1 MQGKFC
7 SAKQSGAGGTRAA
20 RVPLT
25 AVILAA
31 VFTATALWA
40 AVAGVTFPPP
50 HSTIFMS
57 RDQDVALGHEAAQQA
72 RKQYPV
78 VADSDPVAQYVRR
91 LGQSM
96 VQYVPEPR
104 FEYEFHLVNQKEINA
119 FALPGGPV
127 FVNLGTV
134 QAADNEAQ
142 LAGVIAHEMGHVY
155 MRHGAE
161 LASNQMKAQLG
172 LSVLGALVGRG
183 MGGQL
188 AQLGAQLV
196 ATGALL
202 RNSRSA
208 ESEADAVGARITYLA
223 GYNPQAMADFFH
235 KLEAEGGARGPQFL
249 SDHPNPG
256 NRALAISQ
264 WTKTLPARSFNT
276 ATGQF
281 AQAKQT
287 AMQRQPYTAEQIAQM
302 QKQGKLPDGSAAAP
316 VIGAETTPS
325 TPFKQMNHQSYTI
338 GYPADWQVY
347 GDASSAVTIAP
358 PGGVGEDAIAYGV
371 LISGFQP
378 EARDLD
384 SAFHELEQSLRQ
396 SNPELRVIGRA
407 ENIRVNGVAGK
418 SVEMVG
424 PSPLK
429 AQGGA
434 AQRERDWL
442 VALPDSRG
450 ELLSLV
456 FIAPES
462 DYSRLRPTFEQ
473 MLRSFRAK

>member
-1 MQGKFC
+1 MQGKFG
-7 SAKQSGAGGTRAA
+7 SAKQPGAGWARAA

-25 AVILAA
+25 AAILAA
-31 VFTATALWA
+31 VLTATALWA

-57 RDQDVALGHEAAQQA
+57 RDQDVALGQQAAQQA
-72 RKQYPV
+72 RQQYPL

-91 LGQSM
+91 LGQSL

-104 FEYEFHLVNQKEINA
+104 FEYQFHLVNQKEINA

-172 LSVLGALVGRG
+172 LSVLGALLGRG

-188 AQLGAQLV
+188 AQMGAQLL

-202 RNSRSA
+202 HNSRAA
-208 ESEADAVGARITYLA
+208 EAEADAVGARIMYLA

-249 SDHPNPG
+249 SDHPDPG
-256 NRALAISQ
+256 NRALAVSQ
-264 WTKTLPARSFNT
+264 LTQTLPPRSFNT

-287 AMQRQPYTAEQIAQM
+287 AMQRQPYTAEQIAAL
-302 QKQGKLPDGSAAAP
+302 QKQGKLSDASGSAAAP
-316 VIGAETTPS
+316 ATESVPTQ
-325 TPFKQMNHQSYTI
+325 FKQMNHQSYTI

-358 PGGVGEDAIAYGV
+358 PGGVGEDAVAYGV
-371 LISGFQP
+371 VISGFQP

-384 SAFHELEQSLRQ
+384 GGFHELEQSLRQ
-396 SNPELRVIGRA
+396 SNPELRVIGHD

-442 VALPDSRG
+442 VALPNSRG

-456 FIAPES
+456 FIAPEQ
-462 DYSRLRPTFEQ
+462 DYNRLRPTFEQ
-473 MLRSFRAK
+473 MLRTFRAK